1 MSYDQLT
8 KAQQDTLL
16 ADFMEGKTTICE
28 AGHVDG
34 LERIIADLREEI
46 RGWEAGDRSA
56 IPTGIQRRD
65 RMIADLRE
73 ENKRLR
79 AELADIPYRA
89 VVTK

>member
-28 AGHVDG
+28 AGHVDW
-34 LERIIADLREEI
+34 LERI
-46 RGWEAGDRSA
+46 
-56 IPTGIQRRD
+56 
-65 RMIADLRE
+65 IADLRE

-89 VVTK
+89 VATK